1 MPAGRY
7 VAGGVNV
14 PLPAQAS
21 KETVQDGSSS
31 GRYLAAYPRT
41 HSGKICGYIGS
52 GIGLCKNCRGARTR
66 AK

>member
-1 MPAGRY
+1 MVEGSNDEASLHVPAGRY

-41 HSGKICGYIGS
+41 HSG
-52 GIGLCKNCRGARTR
+52 
-66 AK
+66 